1 MNQEMEEMGLD
12 SDSARLLLKS
22 VQGYAIYLLDPGG
35 HVTTWN
41 PAAQTIKGYSP
52 HEVLGKHFSMFYT
65 PEDRAASEPERE
77 LISAT
82 SGVYSA
88 EGWRVRKDGQR
99 FWANVTLAALFND
112 CGELRG
118 FAKVTRDMTEY
129 RRAQEE
135 RIRLGRAEDVL
146 RLRDQFL
153 DEAKTNL
160 NAVLVS
166 IRIHVQSLTS
176 AVESMAVE
184 NSPTL
189 RAKLTT
195 LEWGLDRLSERIE
208 YVLRLAADTG
218 NKLVQQLHQRER

>member
-1 MNQEMEEMGLD
+1 
-12 SDSARLLLKS
+12 
-22 VQGYAIYLLDPGG
+22 
-35 HVTTWN
+35 
-41 PAAQTIKGYSP
+41 
-52 HEVLGKHFSMFYT
+52 
-65 PEDRAASEPERE
+65 
-77 LISAT
+77 
-82 SGVYSA
+82 
-88 EGWRVRKDGQR
+88 
-99 FWANVTLAALFND
+99 
-112 CGELRG
+112 
-118 FAKVTRDMTEY
+118 MTEY

-153 DEAKTNL
+153 DEAKSNL

-184 NSPTL
+184 SSPTL